1 VRPPSPRL
9 AWPLAALGIGLSLLG
24 QLILVLGTGV
34 STPLDDEITLAVVG
48 HYVALYAFP
57 LVGALIATRRPEN
70 AIGWL
75 FVAIGLCQGI
85 TLAGAAYAD
94 YALFA
99 GRASLPAGEWAAW
112 FAAGVDVVFII
123 GIFALVLIFPAGR
136 PPSPRWRW
144 ALRGVVAG
152 GGMITLATL
161 LGPGRVLDVLPVENP
176 VAFEGAG
183 TLSNVVGAIGV
194 LFFAPAVAVTL
205 VGAVLRFRRARGVER
220 QQFKWFALAV
230 SLLFAC
236 FLLTT
241 LDVLGSVSYALIGIA
256 FAGIPVSVGV
266 AILRYRLY
274 DIDRVI
280 SRTLVY
286 AVLTLILGAAYA
298 GMVLAGQ
305 AVFSSFAG
313 GSDLAIAA
321 STLVVAAAFLP
332 ARSRVQRFVDR
343 RFYRRRYDA
352 QRTLSRFGARLR
364 DQVELDGL
372 RADLE
377 GVVRDTMQPAHVSLW
392 LREGISP

>member
-1 VRPPSPRL
+1 VRAPSPRL
-9 AWPLAALGIGLSLLG
+9 AWPLAGLAIGLNLLGQVVLLLGIGVG
-24 QLILVLGTGV
+24 
-34 STPLDDEITLAVVG
+34 TPLDDELGVDVVG
-48 HYVALYAFP
+48 HYLAFYAYP

-99 GRASLPAGEWAAW
+99 GRASLPAGAWAAW
-112 FAAGVDVVFII
+112 VAAGIDVVFIVAI
-123 GIFALVLIFPAGR
+123 LTLVLLFPAGR

-144 ALRGVVAG
+144 PLRGLVAG
-152 GGMITLATL
+152 G
-161 LGPGRVLDVLPVENP
+161 LGLMVAAVLNPGRFFEPLPIDNP
-176 VAFEGAG
+176 AAFAGAG
-183 TLSNVVGAIGV
+183 TVSNVVGAIGAL
-194 LFFAPAVAVTL
+194 LFVPSATVTL
-205 VGAVLRFRRARGVER
+205 GGAVVRFRRARGVER

-241 LDVLGSVSYALIGIA
+241 AGVLDAVTYALIGFA

-280 SRTLVY
+280 SRALVY
-286 AVLTLILGAAYA
+286 AALTLVLGAAYVA
-298 GMVLAGQ
+298 LVLAGQ
-305 AVFSSFAG
+305 AVFSSVAG
-313 GSDLAIAA
+313 GGDLAIAV
-321 STLVVAAAFLP
+321 STLVVAALFLP
-332 ARSRVQRFVDR
+332 VRARVQRLVDR

-352 QRTLSRFGARLR
+352 QRTLEAFGARLR
-364 DQVELDGL
+364 EHVELEEL
-372 RADLE
+372 RADLVR
-377 GVVRDTMQPAHVSLW
+377 VVGDTMQPAHVSVSFQPGG
-392 LREGISP
+392 RP